1 MEVNKNMQTKV
12 VSLETKKSR
21 KIMTVKEFSE
31 EYEIGINNAYEMTH
45 IKGFPAFT
53 IGRKI
58 CILRDKVDEWFL
70 DNIGNKF

>member
-1 MEVNKNMQTKV
+1 
-12 VSLETKKSR
+12 
-21 KIMTVKEFSE
+21 MTVKEFSK